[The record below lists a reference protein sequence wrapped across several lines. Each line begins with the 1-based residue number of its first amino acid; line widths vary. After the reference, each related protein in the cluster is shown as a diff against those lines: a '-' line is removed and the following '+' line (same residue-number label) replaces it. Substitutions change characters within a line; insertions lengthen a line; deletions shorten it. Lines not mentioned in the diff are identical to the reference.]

1 MTQIEAAKL
10 PRSLPT
16 GQHNLHD
23 SWRKPSSLA
32 LVRGS
37 ICLLFWS
44 SLILL
49 ISEKLFP
56 WLLDVLPWSNYTD
69 KVITCV
75 LLDIWMILKFTL
87 GFTGGVGYEMYWN
100 PYHRAPSLRNKI
112 SKDEEAAMARV
123 NREGGQQRPGAM
135 FLIRGPF

>member
-1 MTQIEAAKL
+1 M
-10 PRSLPT
+10 
-16 GQHNLHD
+16 
-23 SWRKPSSLA
+23 
-32 LVRGS
+32 
-37 ICLLFWS
+37 
-44 SLILL
+44 ILL